1 MKKGFTLLEMIFVLT
16 VISIVFLLTIP
27 NIKKVLDIAYTKGCE
42 AQVKI
47 VDAAI
52 IEYRLQEGEDA
63 YSVDELVTSGLLT
76 EAQRTCQNQQ
86 EIDIVDGQAYAS

>member
-16 VISIVFLLTIP
+16 VISVVFLLTIP
-27 NIKKVLDIAYTKGCE
+27 NIKKVMDIATAKGCE

-52 IEYRLQEGEDA
+52 LEYRLQEGEEASDIQ
-63 YSVDELVTSGLLT
+63 DLVTSGLIS
-76 EAQRTCQNQQ
+76 EAQSTCQNH
-86 EIDIVDGQAYAS
+86 EVIDIVDGQAYAS